1 MCIRGTIS
9 MGNENQESRKM
20 LHTSETG
27 KTAHR
32 ARNAGEVRIAVL
44 SGKGGTGKTFAS
56 VNLAA
61 SAEAVF
67 APVVSTAAE
76 SQAATATDR
85 MVARKGGT
93 GEGNENAHDMP
104 RHPFRYMD
112 CDVEEPNGHLFLKPE
127 AVCTEPV
134 SVMAPA
140 YDVSLCD
147 GCRICTN
154 FCRFNAL
161 AFVRD
166 HVKIFPELCHGCNG
180 CVLLCPTGAMTE
192 SARIIGEVACG
203 HSEGVDVLT
212 GTLNPGEA
220 TGVPVIQSL
229 VNMLNRHPATV
240 TVLDSPPGS
249 GCAVMECVRESDF
262 CVLVAE
268 PTAFGLHDMGMVAEL
283 VRLMGKPAGLLFN
296 RCTEDTASLA
306 RETAAREGIPLLGV
320 LPFDSA
326 LAGLLAE
333 GGVAVREL
341 PVWREHFETI
351 WRRIRAEV
359 TA

>member
-1 MCIRGTIS
+1 
-9 MGNENQESRKM
+9 MGNENQENMKVNPSAQTVETAAGERK
-20 LHTSETG
+20 
-27 KTAHR
+27 R
-32 ARNAGEVRIAVL
+32 GEVRIAVL

-61 SAEAVF
+61 SA
-67 APVVSTAAE
+67 
-76 SQAATATDR
+76 ATAFAS
-85 MVARKGGT
+85 VISARAAGSSSDVSAAVDASGDKSADVRSIAGGV
-93 GEGNENAHDMP
+93 P

-134 SVMAPA
+134 SVMVPE

-161 AFVRD
+161 AYVRD

-192 SARIIGEVACG
+192 RARDIGEVACG
-203 HSEGVDVLT
+203 ESNDVDVLT

-240 TVLDSPPGS
+240 TVIDCPPGS

-268 PTAFGLHDMGMVAEL
+268 PTAFGLHDMGMVSEL

-306 RETAAREGIPLLGV
+306 RDTAAREELPLLGV

-341 PVWREHFETI
+341 PVWREHFEAI
-351 WRRIRAEV
+351 WRRIRAGV